1 MPLWAQKGQAPL
13 CPCCDAPVYFLLIS
27 DGISSAE
34 TSVVKSKQ
42 SKYRDLSLEIILIA
56 LIWKGLEK
64 LGKGIDSL
72 GRKKMT
78 DEEIIDFQRKC
89 IERDLKWMEERKKR
103 YNH

>member
-1 MPLWAQKGQAPL
+1 MKFTCQIHLIFVYLRKRKEMDML
-13 CPCCDAPVYFLLIS
+13 YVDSILVPV
-27 DGISSAE
+27 
-34 TSVVKSKQ
+34 
-42 SKYRDLSLEIILIA
+42 IILIA